1 MNNHHVLLI
10 PGHGPALV
18 VQCALKKIHVTS
30 FCGLVNTVREDIKE
44 DITWVIFQLYVFQ
57 GSSPLVKFTIIH
69 SPGRYSPESADVLR
83 H

>member
-10 PGHGPALV
+10 LGHGPALV
-18 VQCALKKIHVTS
+18 VQSALKNTLFT

-57 GSSPLVKFTIIH
+57 GSSVLVKFTIIH
-69 SPGRYSPESADVLR
+69 SPGCYSPEPADVLR